1 MPTATQLT
9 DAVAEHGE
17 GPVWDAAGGRLLCVD
32 MNVGDLLAVD
42 VADGS
47 VRRASV
53 ADTLA
58 VLRPRTSGGWV
69 AAVRRRFA
77 VIEDVDALL
86 AGAQGARMLE
96 PLWDDEGV
104 RFNEGGC
111 DPQGRLYCGTM
122 AFSAAEG
129 AGSMW
134 RLDPDGSTAQVMTG
148 LTISNGLAWSPD
160 GSRAYYVDTPT
171 GRVDL
176 LHVDP
181 ATGEVAGREP
191 FAAVPEDA
199 SGGGGPDGLV
209 VDAEGGVWVALYKG
223 GGVLRFD
230 ADGALTERLE
240 VPTPLV
246 TAVTFGGP
254 DLATLFITTSAQ
266 EEQVADDPAAGAVF
280 THAPGVRGLLPLS
293 YAG

>member
-1 MPTATQLT
+1 VPTASQLT

-17 GPVWDAAGGRLLCVD
+17 GPVWDVAGQRLLCVD

-42 VADGS
+42 VTDGS

-58 VLRPRTSGGWV
+58 ALRPRTSGGWV

-86 AGAQGARMLE
+86 AGTASPRMLE

-111 DPQGRLYCGTM
+111 DPQGRFFCGSM
-122 AFSAAEG
+122 AFSAEEG
-129 AGSMW
+129 AGSLW
-134 RLDPDGSTAQVMTG
+134 RLDPDGSTARVLEG
-148 LTISNGLAWSPD
+148 VTISNGLAWTPD
-160 GSRAYYVDTPT
+160 GSRAYYIDTPT

-181 ATGEVAGREP
+181 VTGEVTGREP
-191 FAAVPEDA
+191 FATIPE
-199 SGGGGPDGLV
+199 GPGGPDGLV
-209 VDAEGGVWVALYKG
+209 LDAEGGVWVALYEG

-230 ADGALTERLE
+230 ADGALTERVN

-254 DLATLFITTSAQ
+254 DLDALFITTSAQ
-266 EEQVADDPAAGAVF
+266 EESVAQDPLAGALF
-280 THAPGVRGLLPLS
+280 THAPGVRGLAPLP